1 MCNKTKCKIKKNT
14 FADTIYN
21 FCYEKALA
29 EHRGIC
35 LKING
40 KQSVKLRSG
49 SNKFQKYFKQ
59 LAVSCKIYADFECN
73 VKKNRSNNRKDNTS
87 YTEKY
92 QVHIPCSS
100 ACKLVWIDKKFSKTV
115 VLYRGKNVVD
125 GFIET
130 IQ

>member
-1 MCNKTKCKIKKNT
+1 MK
-14 FADTIYN
+14 
-21 FCYEKALA
+21 
-29 EHRGIC
+29 R
-35 LKING
+35 
-40 KQSVKLRSG
+40 
-49 SNKFQKYFKQ
+49 
-59 LAVSCKIYADFECN
+59 
-73 VKKNRSNNRKDNTS
+73 NRSNNRKDNTS